1 MKKLNLKHRIIDTTF
16 GEVML
21 YGGFDYATQEPF
33 CDMYIGDNY
42 DDYVGS
48 ISCSLEDD
56 DNTILEQIEEK
67 LYY

>member
-21 YGGFDYATQEPF
+21 KESVSLTGEKT

-56 DNTILEQIEEK
+56 ENTILEQIEEK